1 MNKLE
6 KIALEKKQ
14 KYEELSSRFQV
25 FVKTFEKL
33 CKNVEKLEKDL
44 QENGAQEESVF
55 LSNSLLDATLRLS
68 VIDEMLCCRI
78 ERLLDPEDKPMSCRL
93 CKRVNII

>member
-1 MNKLE
+1 MDKLE
-6 KIALEKKQ
+6 KIALGKKQ
-14 KYEELSSRFQV
+14 KYEELHNRFMI
-25 FVKTFEKL
+25 FAKTFEKL

-44 QENGAQEESVF
+44 QQNEAEEESVF
-55 LSNSLLDATLRLS
+55 LSNTLLDATLRIS

-78 ERLLDPEDKPMSCRL
+78 ERLLDPENKPMSCRC

>member
-1 MNKLE
+1 MDKLE
-6 KIALEKKQ
+6 KIALEKEQ

-44 QENGAQEESVF
+44 QENDAQEEAVF
-55 LSNSLLDATLRLS
+55 LSNSLLDTTLRLS

-78 ERLLDPEDKPMSCRL
+78 ERLRDPEDKPMSCRL